1 LTDDI
6 AELPEWTGGLV
17 RELFPE
23 VHDKK
28 GDKWLLKECQALM
41 TLTRGNH
48 SHDAE
53 LIQEVCR
60 WARQDDFYGKGN
72 AFIGIQGLT
81 KTMPNGRTKFENMLE
96 KWLGQGNVP
105 PKERRE
111 RQRIAAERAERER
124 VIREER
130 ERELA
135 EEREEAAK
143 QAEIERKNREAEDAK
158 ARAEEEERLKQFYPI
173 VDEFGQVWSDAGRPL
188 EQDGWRDQVLGWLRH
203 GYVTKEDL
211 LKQAKKVLKDAPVP
225 NGDKHPVTSVQDEIW
240 RQFINALLM
249 NDEEPCGCGIESQ
262 KLEEVSL

>member
-1 LTDDI
+1 M
-6 AELPEWTGGLV
+6 

-23 VHDKK
+23 VHAKK

-48 SHDAE
+48 SHDSE

-60 WARQDDFYGKGN
+60 WARQDDFYGKGS
-72 AFIGIQGLT
+72 AFVGIQGLT
-81 KTMPNGRTKFENMLE
+81 KTMPNGRTKFENMFE

-111 RQRIAAERAERER
+111 RRRIAAERAERES
-124 VIREER
+124 VIREAR

-135 EEREEAAK
+135 KEREEAAR
-143 QAEIERKNREAEDAK
+143 QAEIERKKREAEEAK

-173 VDEFGQVWSDAGRPL
+173 VDEFGKVWSDAGRPI
-188 EQDGWRDQVLGWLRH
+188 EYDGWRKQVLAWLRN

-211 LKQAKKVLKDAPVP
+211 LTYAKKVLKDAPAL
-225 NGDKHPVTSVQDEIW
+225 NGEKHPVTSLQNEVW

-249 NDEEPCGCGIESQ
+249 KDEPAKTRDDKCGIESQ
-262 KLEEVSL
+262 ELEEVSL